1 MYKIKGGP
9 RLFTKDK
16 RNRKEKKTEYNRLE
30 LTSDPVF
37 TGLKKLQRY
46 VTGTILCK
54 SNSDLTS
61 SISWLPNS
69 ILKGRTIIRV

>member
-9 RLFTKDK
+9 RLFTKGK

-30 LTSDPVF
+30 LKSDPVF
-37 TGLKKLQRY
+37 AGLKKLQRY

-54 SNSDLTS
+54 SNSDLTP
-61 SISWLPNS
+61 SIS
-69 ILKGRTIIRV
+69 